1 MHIWFEKFFLRVL
14 CCFIPFQRLRRRLR
28 GGFDR
33 YFYYKAKKAALL
45 APQIELA
52 VLGSSHAQYGFC
64 ETDRD
69 INLGVS
75 SQDLYYS
82 YQLYQ
87 KCRLM
92 FLNLKRVV
100 LFYSDF
106 SAGFEEERSKMI
118 SQTLKYN
125 QYFGIP
131 PKNPILYAEK
141 NMDTSM
147 PFAPYKIRE
156 FDFNT
161 PYPFPCPFGKV
172 PQTEEDIKTRVEK
185 HLKHA
190 ARGNNQ
196 TAFVE
201 KLIRIAI
208 DDGIRLLIVV
218 PPMTEKYLS
227 YVPVHL
233 NVFEKL
239 EELIKRYQG
248 QVLYLNCYRDKDFT
262 SEDFADCDHLNQ
274 QGAQKLTAKIRQK
287 FSEQ

>member
-1 MHIWFEKFFLRVL
+1 MHIWSEKFFLKVL
-14 CCFIPFQRLRRRLR
+14 CCFIPSQRLRRRLK

-52 VLGSSHAQYGFC
+52 VLGSSHAQCGFC
-64 ETDRD
+64 ETDKD
-69 INLGVS
+69 INLGIS

-82 YQLYQ
+82 YQLYL

-106 SAGFEEERSKMI
+106 SAGLEEERSKMI

-141 NMDTSM
+141 NMDTSLA
-147 PFAPYKIRE
+147 FAPYEIQE
-156 FDFNT
+156 FDFNE
-161 PYPFPCPFGKV
+161 PYPFPFDAG

-201 KLIRIAI
+201 KLIRIAA

-227 YVPVHL
+227 YVPARL
-233 NVFEKL
+233 DVFEKL
-239 EELIKRYQG
+239 EKLIKRYPG

-262 SEDFADCDHLNQ
+262 AEDFVDSDHLNR